1 VSLESGHK
9 ETYVFAAESALRSP
23 GTLIRRILHDMFITR
38 QLALTLAIRD
48 IKAQYRQSLF
58 GLVWMVL
65 PPLVLTVGLTVLRAN
80 KVVNVEGPEGFNYSA
95 YLLIST
101 SLWSMFMASVN
112 GPIQALAL
120 SKGVLTRVSFPRE
133 TVVVAEFIKLGI
145 NVGVQTALIMLAF
158 LYFRIPLQPLIL
170 AAPFA
175 LLVMLL
181 FGTMVGLFLSPF
193 ALLYKDISSAMPI
206 IGLGWMAFTPVVVT
220 MDDLAPGGLFKTAV
234 QVNPVTSLLSVTREL
249 ITGLPLTHLPHF
261 GIVTVIT
268 FIGLAISLIYFRIAM
283 PIVIERWSS

>member
-1 VSLESGHK
+1 M
-9 ETYVFAAESALRSP
+9 
-23 GTLIRRILHDMFITR
+23 HDMFATR
-38 QLALTLAIRD
+38 QLALTLAVRD

-112 GPIQALAL
+112 GPIQALGI
-120 SKGVLTRVSFPRE
+120 SKGVLTRVNFPRE

-145 NVGVQTALIMLAF
+145 NIGVQSALIMLAF
-158 LYFRIPLQPLIL
+158 LYFRIELQPLIL
-170 AAPFA
+170 IAPVA
-175 LLVMLL
+175 LLIMLM
-181 FGTMVGLFLSPF
+181 FGTAVGLFLSPI
-193 ALLYKDISSAMPI
+193 ALLYKDITSALPI
-206 IGLGWMAFTPVVVT
+206 VGLGWMAFTPVVVT

-234 QVNPVTSLLSVTREL
+234 ELNPVTPLLSVTREL
-249 ITGLPLTHLPHF
+249 ITGLPLTHLPQF
-261 GIVTVIT
+261 AIVTVVT
-268 FIGLAISLIYFRIAM
+268 FAALIVSLIYFRIAM